1 MKVAAVKGRNRKGER
16 LYVIQHEH
24 GVETGPA
31 AELGLGEGPGG
42 IGKAHALVDHWPGN
56 GDGSLS
62 RRIVKP
68 IEIRAHR
75 LEQRGMSRALK
86 LLDVGQSEGLE
97 VCYGEPRVGAAD
109 IGNQ

>member
-1 MKVAAVKGRNRKGER
+1 MKFAAVQARDRKGEC

-24 GVETGPA
+24 GIETGPA
-31 AELGLGEGPGG
+31 AQLGLGEGPGG
-42 IGKAHALVDHWPGN
+42 IGKAHALVDHRPGD
-56 GDGSLS
+56 GDGSLC

-75 LEQRGMSRALK
+75 LGQRGVSRALK
-86 LLDVGQSEGLE
+86 LLDFGQNEGLE
-97 VCYGEPRVGAAD
+97 VCYGRSRIGAAD

>member
-1 MKVAAVKGRNRKGER
+1 MKVAAVQGRNRKGER

-42 IGKAHALVDHWPGN
+42 IGKAHALVDHGPGN
-56 GDGSLS
+56 GDGSLC

-75 LEQRGMSRALK
+75 LDQRGMSRALK
-86 LLDVGQSEGLE
+86 LLDAGQSEGLE